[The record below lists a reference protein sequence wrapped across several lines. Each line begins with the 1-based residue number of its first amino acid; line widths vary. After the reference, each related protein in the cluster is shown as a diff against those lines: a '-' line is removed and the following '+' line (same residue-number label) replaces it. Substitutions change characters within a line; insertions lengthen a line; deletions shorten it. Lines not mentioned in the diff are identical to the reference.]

1 MDSVLR
7 LLLRLLL
14 VPLGYV
20 VAVAAGTVVILFG
33 SWHIAQLAT
42 SVSPD
47 EQGLGFLAAL
57 VAGPVL
63 FTVLLFSMWLPSAIG
78 ILLAEAFALRSWM
91 VHAANGAVSAWLGWQ
106 LFGAFDDTGV
116 PLNDT
121 LPVIAAG
128 LAGGLAYWAVAG
140 WSAGFWKPVF
150 RRHIVAGPPAP
161 ATPR

>member
-1 MDSVLR
+1 MDSVVR
-7 LLLRLLL
+7 LLLRFLL

-20 VAVAAGTVVILFG
+20 AAVAAGTLVILFG
-33 SWHIAQLAT
+33 SWHLAGLVT
-42 SVSPD
+42 SVNPD
-47 EQGLGFLAAL
+47 EQGMGFVAAL

-63 FTVLLFSMWLPSAIG
+63 FTVLLVSMWLPSAIG
-78 ILLAEAFALRSWM
+78 ILLAEAFALRSWI
-91 VHAANGAVSAWLGWQ
+91 VHAANGAASAWIGWQ

-116 PLNDT
+116 PINDT

-128 LAGGLAYWAVAG
+128 LAGGFAYWAVAG

-150 RRHIVAGPPAP
+150 RHRAAAGPPAP